1 MTRLSDA
8 MKECGVLVENELDK
22 LITVPNTPE
31 KKVAEAM
38 RYAVLGGGKRL
49 RPFLLME
56 VAGLFN
62 VTPAGALRAGAALEM
77 VHCYSLIHDDLPCM
91 DNDDMR
97 RGKPSC
103 HIAFGETTALLA
115 GDALLTRAFDVLA
128 DEKTHSDPV
137 VRCQLVT
144 ELARAAGFNGMIGG
158 QQLDMMA
165 ADVDMDL
172 VEITRLQQMKTGRL
186 ISYACE
192 AGAIMGKAPYNERQI
207 LLAYA
212 KDIGLAFQIADDILD
227 VESSAEVMG
236 KNVRKD
242 VDASKATFVSFLGLD
257 EAKKQA
263 RTLVEQAVSYL
274 DIFDARADMLR
285 DLARFVV
292 ERKS

>member
-22 LITVPNTPE
+22 LIVVPNTPE

-62 VTPAGALRAGAALEM
+62 VTPTGALRAGAALEM

-137 VRCQLVT
+137 VRCQLVI
-144 ELARAAGFNGMIGG
+144 ELARAAGMNGMIGG
-158 QQLDMMA
+158 PQLDMMA
-165 ADVDMDL
+165 GDIDMDL
-172 VEITRLQQMKTGRL
+172 VEVTRLQQMKTGRL
-186 ISYACE
+186 ISFACE

-207 LLAYA
+207 LMAYA

-242 VDASKATFVSFLGLD
+242 VDAAKATFVSFVGVD

-263 RTLVEQAVSYL
+263 KTLVEQAVSYL
-274 DIFDARADMLR
+274 DVFDERADMLR

>member
-186 ISYACE
+186 ISY
-192 AGAIMGKAPYNERQI
+192 
-207 LLAYA
+207 
-212 KDIGLAFQIADDILD
+212 
-227 VESSAEVMG
+227 V
-236 KNVRKD
+236 
-242 VDASKATFVSFLGLD
+242 
-257 EAKKQA
+257 
-263 RTLVEQAVSYL
+263 
-274 DIFDARADMLR
+274 
-285 DLARFVV
+285 
-292 ERKS
+292 

>member
-22 LITVPNTPE
+22 LIVVPNTPE

-128 DEKTHSDPV
+128 DEKTHSDPM
-137 VRCQLVT
+137 VRCQLVI
-144 ELARAAGFNGMIGG
+144 ELARAAGMNGMIGG

-165 ADVDMDL
+165 GDIDMDL
-172 VEITRLQQMKTGRL
+172 VEVTRLQQMKTGRL
-186 ISYACE
+186 ISFACE

-207 LLAYA
+207 LMAYA

-227 VESSAEVMG
+227 VESSAEAMG

-242 VDASKATFVSFLGLD
+242 VDAAKATFVSFVGVD

>member
-242 VDASKATFVSFLGLD
+242 VDAAKATFVSFLGLD

>member
-137 VRCQLVT
+137 VRCQLVA

>member
-22 LITVPNTPE
+22 LIVVPNTPE

-128 DEKTHSDPV
+128 DEKTHSDPL
-137 VRCQLVT
+137 VRCQLVI
-144 ELARAAGFNGMIGG
+144 ELARAAGMNGMIGG

-165 ADVDMDL
+165 GDIDMDL
-172 VEITRLQQMKTGRL
+172 VEVTRLQQMKTGRL

-207 LLAYA
+207 LMAYA

>member
-8 MKECGVLVENELDK
+8 MKECGVLVENELDR
-22 LITVPNTPE
+22 LIVVPNTPE

-128 DEKTHSDPV
+128 DEKTHSDPL
-137 VRCQLVT
+137 VRCQLVI
-144 ELARAAGFNGMIGG
+144 ELARAAGVNGMIGG

-165 ADVDMDL
+165 GDIDMDL
-172 VEITRLQQMKTGRL
+172 VEVTRLQQMKTGRL
-186 ISYACE
+186 ISFACE

-207 LLAYA
+207 LMAYA

-227 VESSAEVMG
+227 VESSVEAMG

-242 VDASKATFVSFLGLD
+242 VDAAKATFVSFVGVD

>member
-22 LITVPNTPE
+22 LIVVPNTPE

-62 VTPAGALRAGAALEM
+62 VTPAGALLAGAALGM
-77 VHCYSLIHDDLPCM
+77 VHSYSLIHDDLPCM
-91 DNDDMR
+91 DHDDMR

-128 DEKTHSDPV
+128 DEKTHSDPM
-137 VRCQLVT
+137 VRCQLVI
-144 ELARAAGFNGMIGG
+144 ELARAAGMNGMIGG

-165 ADVDMDL
+165 GDIDMDL
-172 VEITRLQQMKTGRL
+172 VEVTRLQQMKTGRL
-186 ISYACE
+186 ISFACE

-207 LLAYA
+207 LMAYA
-212 KDIGLAFQIADDILD
+212 KDIGLAFQIAYDILD
-227 VESSAEVMG
+227 VESSAEAMG

-242 VDASKATFVSFLGLD
+242 VDAAKATFVSFVGVD

>member
-22 LITVPNTPE
+22 LIVVPNTPE

-263 RTLVEQAVSYL
+263 KTLVEQAVSYL

>member
-22 LITVPNTPE
+22 LIVVPNTPE

-38 RYAVLGGGKRL
+38 RYAALGGGKRL

-97 RGKPSC
+97 RGRPSC

-137 VRCQLVT
+137 VRCQLVV
-144 ELARAAGFNGMIGG
+144 ELARAAGMNGMIGG

-186 ISYACE
+186 ISFACE

-207 LLAYA
+207 LQAYA

-227 VESSAEVMG
+227 VESSVEAMG
-236 KNVRKD
+236 KKVRKD
-242 VDASKATFVSFLGLD
+242 VDAAKATFVSFVGVD

-274 DIFDARADMLR
+274 DIFDERADMLR

>member
-22 LITVPNTPE
+22 LIVVPNTPE

-137 VRCQLVT
+137 VRCQLVI
-144 ELARAAGFNGMIGG
+144 ELARAAGMNGMIGG

-165 ADVDMDL
+165 GDIDMDL
-172 VEITRLQQMKTGRL
+172 VEVTRLQQMKTGRL
-186 ISYACE
+186 ISFACE

-207 LLAYA
+207 LMAYA

-242 VDASKATFVSFLGLD
+242 VDAAKATFVSFVGVD

-263 RTLVEQAVSYL
+263 KTLVEQAVSYL
-274 DIFDARADMLR
+274 DVFDERADMLR

>member
-22 LITVPNTPE
+22 LIVVPNTPE

>member
-227 VESSAEVMG
+227 VESSAEIMG

>member
-22 LITVPNTPE
+22 LIVVPNTPE

-62 VTPAGALRAGAALEM
+62 VTPTGALRAGAALEM

-137 VRCQLVT
+137 VRCQLVI
-144 ELARAAGFNGMIGG
+144 ELARAAGMNGMIGG

-165 ADVDMDL
+165 GDIDMDL
-172 VEITRLQQMKTGRL
+172 VEVTRLQQMKTGRL
-186 ISYACE
+186 ISFACE

-207 LLAYA
+207 LMAYA

-227 VESSAEVMG
+227 VESSAEAMG

-242 VDASKATFVSFLGLD
+242 VDAAKATFVSFVGVD

>member
-22 LITVPNTPE
+22 LIVVPNTPE

-62 VTPAGALRAGAALEM
+62 VTPTGALRAGAALEM

-137 VRCQLVT
+137 VRCQLVI
-144 ELARAAGFNGMIGG
+144 ELARAAGMNGMIGG

-165 ADVDMDL
+165 GDIDMDL
-172 VEITRLQQMKTGRL
+172 VEVTRLQQMKTGRL
-186 ISYACE
+186 ISFACE

-207 LLAYA
+207 LMAYA

-242 VDASKATFVSFLGLD
+242 VDAAKATFVSFVGVD

-263 RTLVEQAVSYL
+263 KTLVEQAVSYL
-274 DIFDARADMLR
+274 DVFDERADMLR

>member
-22 LITVPNTPE
+22 LIVVPNTPE

-38 RYAVLGGGKRL
+38 L

-128 DEKTHSDPV
+128 DEKTHSDPM
-137 VRCQLVT
+137 VRCQLVI
-144 ELARAAGFNGMIGG
+144 ELARAAGMNGMIGG

-165 ADVDMDL
+165 GDIDMDL
-172 VEITRLQQMKTGRL
+172 VEVTRLQQMKTGRL
-186 ISYACE
+186 ISFACE

-207 LLAYA
+207 LMAYA

-227 VESSAEVMG
+227 VESSAEAMG

-242 VDASKATFVSFLGLD
+242 VDAAKATFVSFVGVD

>member
-22 LITVPNTPE
+22 LIVVPNTPE

-62 VTPAGALRAGAALEM
+62 VTPTGALRAGAALEM

-103 HIAFGETTALLA
+103 HIAFGETMALLA

-137 VRCQLVT
+137 VRCQLVI
-144 ELARAAGFNGMIGG
+144 ELARAAGMNGMIGG

-165 ADVDMDL
+165 GDIDMDL
-172 VEITRLQQMKTGRL
+172 VEVTRLQQMKTGRL
-186 ISYACE
+186 ISFACE

-207 LLAYA
+207 LMAYA

-242 VDASKATFVSFLGLD
+242 VDAAKATFVSFVGVD

-263 RTLVEQAVSYL
+263 KTLVEQAVSYL
-274 DIFDARADMLR
+274 DVFDERADMLR

>member
-137 VRCQLVT
+137 VRCQLVI
-144 ELARAAGFNGMIGG
+144 ELARAAGMNGMIGG

>member
-1 MTRLSDA
+1 
-8 MKECGVLVENELDK
+8 
-22 LITVPNTPE
+22 
-31 KKVAEAM
+31 
-38 RYAVLGGGKRL
+38 
-49 RPFLLME
+49 
-56 VAGLFN
+56 
-62 VTPAGALRAGAALEM
+62 M

-137 VRCQLVT
+137 VRCQLVV
-144 ELARAAGFNGMIGG
+144 ELARAAGMNGMIGG

-165 ADVDMDL
+165 GDIDMDL

-186 ISYACE
+186 ISFACE

-207 LLAYA
+207 LQAYA

-242 VDASKATFVSFLGLD
+242 VDAAKATFVSFVGVD

>member
-22 LITVPNTPE
+22 LIVVPNTPE

-62 VTPAGALRAGAALEM
+62 VTQAGALRAGASLEM

-137 VRCQLVT
+137 VRCQLVV
-144 ELARAAGFNGMIGG
+144 ELARAAGMNGMIGG

-165 ADVDMDL
+165 GDIDMDL

-186 ISYACE
+186 ISFACE

-207 LLAYA
+207 LQAYA

-242 VDASKATFVSFLGLD
+242 VDAAKATFVSFVGVD

>member
-242 VDASKATFVSFLGLD
+242 VDALKATFVSFLGLD

>member
-1 MTRLSDA
+1 MNYSLDSYVNLINSALSKKLYQVNDGQDYIRDA
-8 MKECGVLVENELDK
+8 MSYSLEN
-22 LITVPNTPE
+22 
-31 KKVAEAM
+31 
-38 RYAVLGGGKRL
+38 GGKRI
-49 RPFLLME
+49 RPVLTLEFCR
-56 VAGLFN
+56 VCGGN
-62 VTPAGALRAGAALEM
+62 VEDAINFACAVEM
-77 VHCYSLIHDDLPCM
+77 IHTYSLIHDDLPCM

>member
-8 MKECGVLVENELDK
+8 MKECGVLVENELDR
-22 LITVPNTPE
+22 LIVVPNTPE

-128 DEKTHSDPV
+128 DEKTHSDPL
-137 VRCQLVT
+137 VRCQLVI
-144 ELARAAGFNGMIGG
+144 ELARAAGMNGMIGG

-165 ADVDMDL
+165 GDIDMDL
-172 VEITRLQQMKTGRL
+172 VEVTRLQQMKTGRL
-186 ISYACE
+186 ISFACE

-207 LLAYA
+207 LMAYA

-227 VESSAEVMG
+227 VESSVEAMG

-242 VDASKATFVSFLGLD
+242 VDAAKATFVSFVGVD